1 MALENAPSVH
11 EEDTETKGL
20 FSMNLYKKRFF
31 ELSTDELYRILQARC
46 AIFVVEQECAYQDL
60 DGIDRQALHVW
71 LEDESQILAYLRIF
85 AVPDLADA
93 VQIGRVLTTVRG
105 KGLGTKILQA
115 GIAAILGF
123 FTDVRTIR
131 LEAQC
136 YATGF
141 YTREGFAVQGEPFD
155 EDGIPHVLMERPL
168 VLS

>member
-1 MALENAPSVH
+1 M
-11 EEDTETKGL
+11 ETKGL
-20 FSMNLYKKRFF
+20 CSMNLYKKRFSD
-31 ELSTDELYRILQARC
+31 LTADELYRILQARC
-46 AIFVVEQECAYQDL
+46 AVFVVEQKCAYQDL

-71 LEDESQILAYLRIF
+71 LEDEGQILAYLRIF
-85 AVPDLADA
+85 AAPDLAEA
-93 VQIGRVLTTVRG
+93 VQIRRVLTTVRG
-105 KGLGTKILQA
+105 KGLGTKNLQA

-123 FTDVRTIR
+123 FTHVWTIR

>member
-1 MALENAPSVH
+1 M
-11 EEDTETKGL
+11 D
-20 FSMNLYKKRFF
+20 LYKKRFAD
-31 ELSTDELYRILQARC
+31 LTADELYRILQARC
-46 AIFVVEQECAYQDL
+46 AVFVVEQKCAYQDL

-71 LEDESQILAYLRIF
+71 LEENDQILAYLRIF
-85 AVPDLADA
+85 TAPELTDT

-115 GIAAILGF
+115 GIAALPDF
-123 FTDVRTIR
+123 FTDVQAIR

-155 EDGIPHVLMERPL
+155 EDGIPHVLMARPL
-168 VLS
+168 VLP

>member
-1 MALENAPSVH
+1 MA
-11 EEDTETKGL
+11 DI
-20 FSMNLYKKRFF
+20 
-31 ELSTDELYRILQARC
+31 ELHTGIPG
-46 AIFVVEQECAYQDL
+46 

-71 LEDESQILAYLRIF
+71 LEDEGQILAYLRIF
-85 AVPDLADA
+85 AAPDLAEA

-105 KGLGTKILQA
+105 KGLGTKN
-115 GIAAILGF
+115 IAAILGF
-123 FTDVRTIR
+123 FTHIRTIR

-168 VLS
+168 VLP